1 MGDLRRRAGATGKA
15 GMADTSIRQTTVEV
29 GDLYLM
35 ANVHPRRS
43 GLPFVVYI
51 SEKQG
56 QHDVR
61 VKVAEGPRAP
71 PFVASVS
78 VRPEIEIVA
87 GDLSARDFDLVRQWI
102 ELNRDVIIG
111 YWDRTIEDTADAL
124 NALRPIPRE

>member
-1 MGDLRRRAGATGKA
+1 
-15 GMADTSIRQTTVEV
+15 MADTSVNSTTVEV
-29 GDLYLM
+29 GDLFLM

-61 VKVAEGPRAP
+61 VKVAAGPKAP

-78 VRPEIEIVA
+78 VRPEIEVVAGELSA
-87 GDLSARDFDLVRQWI
+87 GDLALVRRWI

-124 NALRPIPRE
+124 NALQPLPPD

>member
-1 MGDLRRRAGATGKA
+1 
-15 GMADTSIRQTTVEV
+15 MADTSVNNTTVEV
-29 GDLYLM
+29 GDLFLM

-78 VRPEIEIVA
+78 VRPEIEVVAGELSA
-87 GDLSARDFDLVRQWI
+87 GDLALVRRWI

-124 NALRPIPRE
+124 NALQPLPPE

>member
-1 MGDLRRRAGATGKA
+1 
-15 GMADTSIRQTTVEV
+15 MADTGVNAAVEV

-56 QHDVR
+56 RHDVR
-61 VKVAEGPRAP
+61 VKVAAGPKAP
-71 PFVASVS
+71 PFVASIS
-78 VRPEIEIVA
+78 VRPDIEIVA
-87 GDLSARDFDLVRQWI
+87 GNLSTHDFDLVRRWI
-102 ELNRDVIIG
+102 ELNRGVIIG

-124 NALRPIPRE
+124 DALQPLPSD

>member
-1 MGDLRRRAGATGKA
+1 
-15 GMADTSIRQTTVEV
+15 MADTSVNNTTVEV

-51 SEKQG
+51 SERQG

-78 VRPEIEIVA
+78 VRPEIEVVAGELSA
-87 GDLSARDFDLVRQWI
+87 GDLALVRRWI

-124 NALRPIPRE
+124 KALQPLPPE

>member
-1 MGDLRRRAGATGKA
+1 
-15 GMADTSIRQTTVEV
+15 MADTSVNTTVEV

-51 SEKQG
+51 SERQG

-61 VKVAEGPRAP
+61 VKVAEGMRAP

-78 VRPEIEIVA
+78 VRLEVDVVA
-87 GDLSARDFDLVRQWI
+87 GSLSASDLALVKQWI

-124 NALRPIPRE
+124 AQLKPITS